1 MMPSPFQLT
10 RRELLK
16 SAAAA
21 GFMLALPGGVFAQAE
36 PKRGGLF
43 KIGCS
48 NGATSDSIDPAT
60 FSAGPAIYAMLG
72 GCCNNLVEIDAD
84 GNVVAELAE
93 SWEPSP
99 DAKTWTF
106 QLRQGVTFT
115 NGKPLTAEDVIA
127 SYNHHRGAESKSA
140 AKSILES
147 VSDIRSDGPA
157 VVVFEL
163 VEGNADFPFVAAD
176 YHLIVLQAS
185 ADGKLDWES
194 GIGTGG
200 YTLEEFEA
208 GVRIRL
214 KRRADYWKS
223 DRAWFDE
230 VELLVIN
237 DATARQ
243 NALVTGEVDAIDRVD
258 LKTVALLA
266 RRPDINI
273 EEVTGTAH
281 YTIPMHCDVAPFS
294 DVNVRLALKYAIDR
308 EELVQKIL
316 RGHGRV
322 AKDNPIAPPNRF
334 FADDLEP
341 HAFDPDKARFYLK
354 QAGMDSLQV
363 ELSAADSAFEGAVDC
378 GVLFK
383 ESAAKAG
390 IEITVKREPNDGYWS
405 NVWLKKPFCFSYWNG
420 RPTEDWM
427 FTMVYARGTEWN
439 ESHWDNARFN
449 ELLVSARSELDE
461 SKRREMYREM
471 QMLVSE
477 DGGSIIPMYNNYVDA
492 SSTRVAHAKLASN
505 NFLDGWKIVERWW
518 SAE

>member
-1 MMPSPFQLT
+1 MINRFRLS

-16 SAAAA
+16 TSVAA
-21 GFMLALPGGVFAQAE
+21 GIAMALPGTLLAQPQ
-36 PKRGGLF
+36 PKRGGSF
-43 KIGCS
+43 RAGCS

-72 GCCNNLVEIDAD
+72 GCCNNLVEIDAT
-84 GNVVAELAE
+84 GHVVPELAE

-106 QLRQGVTFT
+106 KLRQGVTFS
-115 NGKPLTAEDVIA
+115 NGKSLTAEDVIA

-140 AKSILES
+140 AKAILDS
-147 VSDIRSDGPA
+147 VIDIRADGEN
-157 VVVFEL
+157 VVVFQL
-163 VEGNADFPFVAAD
+163 GEGNADFPFVAAD
-176 YHLIVLQAS
+176 YHLIIMQAT
-185 ADGKLDWES
+185 AEGKMDWQS

-200 YTLEEFEA
+200 YVLEEFDP

-214 KRRADYWKS
+214 NRRDDYWKS

-230 VELLVIN
+230 VELLVVN
-237 DATARQ
+237 DSTARQ
-243 NALVTGEVDAIDRVD
+243 NALITGEVDAIDRVD

-273 EEVTGTAH
+273 EEITGTAH
-281 YTIPMHCDVAPFS
+281 YTIPMHCDVAPFN
-294 DVNVRLALKYAIDR
+294 DVNVRLALKFAIDR

-322 AKDNPIAPPNRF
+322 ANDHPIAPPNRF
-334 FADDLEP
+334 FADDLEQ
-341 HAFDPDKARFYLK
+341 HSYDPEKAKYHLK
-354 QAGMDSLQV
+354 QAGMDSLEV
-363 ELSAADSAFEGAVDC
+363 ELSAADSAFEGAVDS

-383 ESAAKAG
+383 ESASKAG
-390 IEITVKREPNDGYWS
+390 IVITVKREPNDGYWS

-427 FTMVYARGTEWN
+427 FTMVYARGAEWN
-439 ESHWDNARFN
+439 ESRWDNERFN
-449 ELLVSARSELDE
+449 QLLIQARSELDE
-461 SKRREMYREM
+461 NKRREMYREM
-471 QMLVSE
+471 QVLVRD

-492 SSTRVAHAKLASN
+492 SSTRIAHGPLASN
-505 NFLDGWKIVERWW
+505 NFLDGWKFVERWW
-518 SAE
+518 LV

>member
-1 MMPSPFQLT
+1 MTSTFHLT

-16 SAAAA
+16 SSVAA
-21 GFMLALPGGVFAQAE
+21 GIALALPGTLMAQAQ
-36 PKRGGLF
+36 PKRGGEF
-43 KIGCS
+43 RAGCS

-72 GCCNNLVEIDAD
+72 GCCNNLVEIDPT
-84 GNVVAELAE
+84 GNVVPELAQ
-93 SWEPSP
+93 SWEPSA
-99 DAKTWTF
+99 DAKTWIF
-106 QLRQGVTFT
+106 RLRQDVTYS
-115 NGKPLTAEDVIA
+115 NGKTLSAEDVIA

-140 AKSILES
+140 AKSILDS
-147 VSDIRSDGPA
+147 VTDIRADGPE

-163 VEGNADFPFVAAD
+163 GEGNADFPFVAAD
-176 YHLIVLQAS
+176 YHLIIMQAM
-185 ADGKLDWES
+185 ADGKMDWQS
-194 GIGTGG
+194 GVGTGG
-200 YTLEEFEA
+200 YVLEEFEP

-214 KRRADYWKS
+214 KRRDDYWKP

-237 DATARQ
+237 DSTARQ
-243 NALVTGEVDAIDRVD
+243 NALITGEVEAIDRVD

-281 YTIPMHCDVAPFS
+281 YTIPMHCDVAPFN

-322 AKDNPIAPPNRF
+322 ANDHPIAPPNRF
-334 FADDLEP
+334 FAGDLEQ
-341 HAFDPDKARFYLK
+341 HSFDPDKARYHLK
-354 QAGMDSLQV
+354 QAGMDSLKV
-363 ELSAADSAFEGAVDC
+363 ELSAADSAFEGAIDC

-427 FTMVYARGTEWN
+427 FTMVYARGAEWN
-439 ESHWDNARFN
+439 ESHWDNERFN
-449 ELLVSARSELDE
+449 HLLVAARSELDE
-461 SKRREMYREM
+461 NKRRDMYREM
-471 QMLVSE
+471 QTLVRD
-477 DGGSIIPMYNNYVDA
+477 DGGSVIPMYNNYVDA
-492 SSTRVAHAKLASN
+492 STTRVAHGALASN
-505 NFLDGWKIVERWW
+505 NFLDGWKFVERWW
-518 SAE
+518 QP